1 MLFLLVMAL
10 TLMWKNAYAINEM
23 LNNPTDIRTKSRHPE
38 MKGVK
43 HGDQL
48 MTITFNDEFK
58 DPMYRELDDRITK
71 LEEEKDDEDEDD
83 GDIVV
88 RI

>member
-1 MLFLLVMAL
+1 
-10 TLMWKNAYAINEM
+10 
-23 LNNPTDIRTKSRHPE
+23 
-38 MKGVK
+38 
-43 HGDQL
+43 

-71 LEEEKDDEDEDD
+71 LEEEKDDDDEDD